1 MPSPNGRELI
11 APHAQIEGG
20 DRNPAA
26 TLKRQYLKKVNDTL
40 DRGGREALMQLLS
53 KTFDDTATDDLTG
66 LFNRR
71 VFFTLLRKIVLPPM
85 RRMMQA
91 TEGTVN
97 LGSVVMIDMDHFKT
111 INETYGHAGGN
122 DILRVFGRLLT
133 SHFRQDDVAGRVG
146 GDEFVVVGVGLA
158 KTDVEER
165 MNNLRVEFLSYPWQ
179 LDRID
184 DGENEASPP
193 TFSFDVIAID
203 NPDQIEE
210 LLHKADRAVFDQK
223 RDRRVK
229 DRRSRS

>member
-1 MPSPNGRELI
+1 MHSSQGKGLV
-11 APHAQIEGG
+11 APHAQIEGAAK
-20 DRNPAA
+20 NPAA
-26 TLKRQYLKKVNDTL
+26 ALKKQYLKKVNDTL

-91 TEGTVN
+91 TEGTAH
-97 LGSVVMIDMDHFKT
+97 LGSVVMIDMDHFKL
-111 INETYGHAGGN
+111 INETYGHSGGN
-122 DILRVFGRLLT
+122 EILRVFGRMLT
-133 SHFRQDDVAGRVG
+133 SHFREDDVAGRVG

-158 KTDVEER
+158 KVDVDAR
-165 MNNLRVEFLSYPWQ
+165 MNNLRHEFEAYPWQ

-184 DGENEASPP
+184 DREDEVKPP
-193 TFSFDVIAID
+193 TFSFDVIEID

-223 RDRRVK
+223 RERRIK
-229 DRRSRS
+229 ERRSRS

>member
-1 MPSPNGRELI
+1 MPSSQGKGLV
-11 APHAQIEGG
+11 APHAQIEGV
-20 DRNPAA
+20 DKNPAA
-26 TLKRQYLKKVNDTL
+26 ALKRQYLKKVNETL

-91 TEGTVN
+91 TEGTAH
-97 LGSVVMIDMDHFKT
+97 LGSVVMIDMDHFKS
-111 INETYGHAGGN
+111 INETYGHSGGN
-122 DILRVFGRLLT
+122 EILRVFGRTLT
-133 SHFRQDDVAGRVG
+133 SHFREDDVAGRVG

-158 KTDVEER
+158 KVDVEAR
-165 MNNLRVEFLSYPWQ
+165 MNNVRAEFENYPWQ

-184 DGENEASPP
+184 DGEDEVKPP
-193 TFSFDVIAID
+193 TFSFDVIEID

-223 RDRRVK
+223 RERRIK
-229 DRRSRS
+229 ERRSRS